1 MMTYPEGMSNL
12 NVEYAEGIQLAY
24 GGYSKRDQTARR
36 FTVTLFKQKHLTSL
50 MYWFKESSRLE
61 EPIELSNIHNEVT
74 LRAEIKAA
82 HKREL
87 FIKEQKRKGEAMITD
102 DLQVELGSA
111 LQWERW

>member
-50 MYWFKESSRLE
+50 MYWFKDNSRLE

-87 FIKEQKRKGEAMITD
+87 CIKEQKRKGEAMITD